1 MLNNITLVGR
11 FVATP
16 DTLAYTPKGRTVCRF
31 TIANETMKSGT
42 KDKDVNF
49 IDIATY
55 DKTAEFVHK
64 WFKKG
69 DPICIIGRLMTYV
82 VVEKDG
88 RSRKAYEVHASSVDF
103 VPRAKEPNELNEE
116 APF

>member
-11 FVATP
+11 MVANP

-31 TIANETMKSGT
+31 TIANETRKSGE
-42 KDKDVNF
+42 KEKGVNF
-49 IDIATY
+49 IEIAAF

-69 DPICIIGRLMTYV
+69 DPICVVGRLMTYV

-88 RSRKAYEVHASSVDF
+88 RSRKAYEVEAAAVDF
-103 VPRAKEPNELNEE
+103 VPRAKEAPELNEE